1 MWRSYQAGHILFLLS
16 SNSRNQWKFFFVS
29 HRHYVSLFTMRY
41 IWKSNLHTELNIIGF
56 VGVNLST
63 NGWKK
68 FSRIEPNKKFVKQ
81 QNVRTYRV
89 SKKLSFT
96 DLSIFRF
103 AKNIISISSQLA
115 AGSSN
120 AQFGKTQFFL
130 DTLYLFVLLLILQ
143 QANVIFL
150 FVQGV

>member
-1 MWRSYQAGHILFLLS
+1 
-16 SNSRNQWKFFFVS
+16 
-29 HRHYVSLFTMRY
+29 MRY

-103 AKNIISISSQLA
+103 AKNIISISSELA
-115 AGSSN
+115 AGSPN
-120 AQFGKTQFFL
+120 AQFGKTQFFH
-130 DTLYLFVLLLILQ
+130 TPSIFFSSTAGKQKEPYESQVLSPIEEC
-143 QANVIFL
+143 FSS
-150 FVQGV
+150 QGTFNDSTSKMGGGRNYKMLADVKFSRI